1 MSKDARKS
9 NRSDTAPKTRPSE
22 NILILRNDTSQS
34 RLNTKGESPKQQ
46 PSVRSNQSKKSS
58 QPKITPVTNKS
69 KKNTPRQS
77 RSQSISPYPSFR
89 EGSVE
94 SSRKTSNGR
103 VSSPSLRKS
112 YQKLDTPKFEQNNR
126 QSLSRSVSQERGG
139 TVNSRSYVETSS
151 YLTAPVQD
159 NSRLSKSPVRGG
171 TRSPATKSPARSP
184 GTRSPGTP
192 GTPKSRKRTLSPSP
206 YGKKGG
212 YSSGEDSAVKKLR
225 KSKSEK
231 SSNFSGKKDGRSR
244 SKPRGDKVTKLL
256 EKCEELKSVKDR
268 NFDFVDEEEEHFV
281 RKKLNDCTRDKVI
294 NKYRELFYKAREMK
308 ELLTEIAET
317 SYKMGSVTSKLKDQN
332 DYLFEE
338 NTTLRKKLES
348 AQGDMSDREKH
359 TEKSLKNLKDKVYAV
374 EQERDFLVSKV
385 AELQNEIQ
393 QLRPLATRGSERV
406 SFLSTI
412 EQHQSLQ
419 QGSHNQANLILES
432 RIQVSLFVNIF
443 IIQI

>member
-1 MSKDARKS
+1 MSVSKDQTRKS
-9 NRSDTAPKTRPSE
+9 NRSDTAPKKRPSE
-22 NILILRNDTSQS
+22 NILILRNDTSNS

-46 PSVRSNQSKKSS
+46 PSFRSNQSKKAS
-58 QPKITPVTNKS
+58 QPKTTATNKS
-69 KKNTPRQS
+69 KITPRQS
-77 RSQSISPYPSFR
+77 RSQSLSPYHSFR

-94 SSRKTSNGR
+94 SSRKTSN
-103 VSSPSLRKS
+103 SKIPSPSPKQSLRKS
-112 YQKLDTPKFEQNNR
+112 REKLDTPKFEQKPR
-126 QSLSRSVSQERGG
+126 QSLSRSVSQERRG
-139 TVNSRSYVETSS
+139 TVNSRSFIETSN

-159 NSRLSKSPVRGG
+159 NSRLSKSPARG
-171 TRSPATKSPARSP
+171 TKSP

-212 YSSGEDSAVKKLR
+212 YSSGEDSVKKLR
-225 KSKSEK
+225 RSKSEK
-231 SSNFSGKKDGRSR
+231 SPSISAKKEGRSR

-256 EKCEELKSVKDR
+256 EKCEELKSLKDR

-281 RKKLNDCTRDKVI
+281 RKKLNDCTRDKII
-294 NKYRELFYKAREMK
+294 NKYRELFYKSREMK

-359 TEKSLKNLKDKVYAV
+359 TEKSIKGLKDKVYAV
-374 EQERDFLVSKV
+374 EQERDFLNSKV

-412 EQHQSLQ
+412 EQHQSLR
-419 QGSHNQANLILES
+419 GSNNQANLILES
-432 RIQVSLFVNIF
+432 RIQVIF
-443 IIQI
+443 LNLKD